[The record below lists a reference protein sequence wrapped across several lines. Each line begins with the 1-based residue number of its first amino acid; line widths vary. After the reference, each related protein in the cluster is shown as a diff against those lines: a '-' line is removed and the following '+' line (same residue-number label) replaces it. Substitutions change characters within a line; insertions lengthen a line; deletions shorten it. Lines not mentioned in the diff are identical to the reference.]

1 MTLLRRAVLTFGL
14 CLALAAG
21 PFTHGFLTARAA
33 AAPAPGSPALASL
46 SHHCDG
52 AMAAAPADA
61 DSHDDAG
68 GPRPDPSRAG
78 GCLTLCCAMAPA
90 AMVFDVARPARPR
103 PADRRPAGEDGGVVR
118 PPLPPPRD

>member
-33 AAPAPGSPALASL
+33 VAPAVGSRAVASL
-46 SHHCDG
+46 AHHCDG

-68 GPRPDPSRAG
+68 GQRPDPSRAG
-78 GCLTLCCAMAPA
+78 GCLTLCCAMAA
-90 AMVFDVARPARPR
+90 ATTTFDASAPMRPR
-103 PADRRPAGEDGGVVR
+103 AVALHGPAEVGGVVR
-118 PPLPPPRD
+118 PPLPPPRG